1 VLTAAQPH
9 REHGSP
15 PPLFIFGSG
24 RSGTSLLARM
34 LDSHPAI
41 AVPYESHLYNR
52 IYPLVQ
58 GAELEGATA
67 RERVVRQILST
78 TEMRHWRPLPSVEAT
93 LAAIRRPGFH
103 GIVDALM
110 RSWIRQRGKARWGE
124 KTPHHTL
131 CWRSILEGFPDVK
144 VVHLVR
150 DGRDVALSFR
160 AAPFGPKHV
169 YPAAHHW
176 VRYLAAAEA
185 AGSALGSESF
195 LVVRYE
201 DLVSDPERELRRVCA
216 LLGEDYDPT
225 MLAYHRHD
233 VPYPTDDRNSRN
245 LKRPVLGS
253 SSGKWRTAL
262 SLREQRIFEAV
273 AGEHLQRYG
282 YPVLQRRAK
291 LTDWERLS
299 CRYLEHPPRRL
310 LAMLMNRQGYGFA
323 LENLRLSLLLRGGL

>member
-1 VLTAAQPH
+1 MTAAPPH
-9 REHGSP
+9 REQGTR

-52 IYPLVQ
+52 IYPLVH
-58 GAELEGATA
+58 GADLESVSA
-67 RERVVRQILST
+67 RERLVRHILST
-78 TEMRHWRPLPSVEAT
+78 TEMNHWRPRASLEAT
-93 LAAIRRPGFH
+93 MAALRRPGFH
-103 GIVDALM
+103 GVVEGLM
-110 RSWIRQRGKARWGE
+110 ESWTRHRGKARWGE

-131 CWRSILEGFPDVK
+131 CWELIREGFPDLK
-144 VVHLVR
+144 VVHMVR
-150 DGRDVALSFR
+150 DGRDVALSYR

-176 VRYLAAAEA
+176 VRYVTAAEA
-185 AGSALGSESF
+185 AGSALGPGSF

-201 DLVSDPERELRRVCA
+201 DLVSHPERELRRICA
-216 LLGEDYDPT
+216 LLEEDYDPV
-225 MLAYHRHD
+225 MLGYHRHD
-233 VPYPTDDRNSRN
+233 IPYPTDERNSRN
-245 LKRPVLGS
+245 LKRPVQGD
-253 SSGKWRTAL
+253 SSGKWRARL
-262 SLREQRIFEAV
+262 SVREQRIFEAV

-282 YPVLQRRAK
+282 YTVLQRRPK

-310 LAMLMNRQGYGFA
+310 LAMLTNRQGYGFA
-323 LENLRLSLLLRGGL
+323 LENLRLSLLLRRGL